1 MLSNALEYK
10 AWPGKSKMAE
20 SEIGCKL
27 SIGLIGHRTIHG
39 LILLATDVE
48 QADKF
53 APPDMRVQ

>member
-1 MLSNALEYK
+1 
-10 AWPGKSKMAE
+10 MAE
-20 SEIGCKL
+20 SGIGCKL